1 MTETIEPKSRS
12 RVFLFL
18 LTNRLLLTCLTMA
31 WTGFS
36 MLLSKKYSD
45 WMWFARSGSV
55 TAIIGAVLAVRN
67 ILRLTREERI
77 RIRNMNIVECFTQSE
92 LEDQE
97 RDSSATI
104 IGVVLMVAGTLIWA
118 YGDLLPGLWSH

>member
-1 MTETIEPKSRS
+1 
-12 RVFLFL
+12 
-18 LTNRLLLTCLTMA
+18 
-31 WTGFS
+31 

-118 YGDLLPGLWSH
+118 YGDLLPRLWSH